1 MKGLGSVFLFNFVLL
16 LMVIHILGNCEN
28 YCLEFILFL
37 VIENL
42 FLQKDRKF
50 LPEYSLTKILLQNGE
65 NLPPKKSRTLAT
77 LACNCMASF
86 YKLSTLYGAY

>member
-37 VIENL
+37 VIEIYFCKKTGN
-42 FLQKDRKF
+42 FC
-50 LPEYSLTKILLQNGE
+50 QNI
-65 NLPPKKSRTLAT
+65 P
-77 LACNCMASF
+77 
-86 YKLSTLYGAY
+86 